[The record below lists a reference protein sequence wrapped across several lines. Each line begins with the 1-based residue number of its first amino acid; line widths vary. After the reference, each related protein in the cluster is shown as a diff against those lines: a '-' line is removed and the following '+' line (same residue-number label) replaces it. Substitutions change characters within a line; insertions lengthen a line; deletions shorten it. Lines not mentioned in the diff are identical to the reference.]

1 MTARP
6 GPVVLPLAIA
16 GAALALW
23 RKTRKRNPMIENTA
37 APDTERAAEEQHR
50 YHVTIPQGPERGYPV
65 PPVRTDTPDGTW
77 KPGWWRAEQDV
88 LDHLADL
95 TARHGDPWTAALSM
109 FGGDS

>member
-1 MTARP
+1 MSNPSKKRGTAWESA
-6 GPVVLPLAIA
+6 VVQFLLEELARIA
-16 GAALALW
+16 RERL
-23 RKTRKRNPMIENTA
+23 TA
-37 APDTERAAEEQHR
+37 AGVPEDLRDAILNAPTSEEVIR
-50 YHVTIPQGPERGYPV
+50 DIRYPV